1 MHKILL
7 ILLTCAMCSAVFSGC
22 RICAVQSFDNDPAA
36 NIATIEPNS
45 DCKTTNRK
53 LTYLFGNELLKSEFL
68 DNNKN
73 EILRKSDDGYYV
85 INGFIRTFVFFPDK
99 KFKRVYWMNYRA
111 ETDSEYLYRCYTRA
125 ELEQCKIGNPED
137 PSGYFPFTH
146 NGIGRCLELYNLFG
160 GSVFVVSDGKGE
172 KFWRGKDLTPEEQHE
187 DHAYYIEEYSDG
199 GRKLRQSQPIVSK
212 RINALPILGADDR
225 RIYVTDA
232 ESHVYAIDRSA
243 GTVDWKSPFK
253 PRFLSVND
261 DAYDAFD
268 YNRRFGFLGL
278 EDVFMLFY
286 RAQANDRTDYHLKIY
301 NKSEGS
307 IVYDIASEY
316 EIKTAPGN
324 SGEPAPGGDIFIAAG
339 TEIMRASLKIPA
351 GERARPKMINK
362 LTLREICPRSRPSC
376 KHKIESIQY
385 RAGKLYAVY
394 AGWTDDDFSESLW
407 AFDAESG
414 KVLWHF
420 VFASSYPDAIASRRW
435 ASNYLIAR
443 NEMFFLDLADES
455 ITAIDLETGK
465 ISWRYDVPP
474 FRADETYEA
483 LTGFAYSAQGE
494 PDKSDDIFGYAGNV
508 QFYTIDD
515 KLALVYRGIRVF
527 EFADK
532 NAEGEQIIREDKRF

>member
-1 MHKILL
+1 MQKNIVLFF
-7 ILLTCAMCSAVFSGC
+7 IAGFFSITVSCSKDVLSP
-22 RICAVQSFDNDPAA
+22 ICALSGNQKKSESNKKDNISE
-36 NIATIEPNS
+36 N
-45 DCKTTNRK
+45 K
-53 LTYLFGNELLKSEFL
+53 LKYLFGSESLKSELL
-68 DNNKN
+68 DYNNEEKTYSSEN
-73 EILRKSDDGYYV
+73 GYFA
-85 INGFIRTFVFFPDK
+85 INGNFRTFFYSWK
-99 KFKRVYWMNYRA
+99 NTFKRDYAYSYRI
-111 ETDSEYLYRCYTRA
+111 EISNGFSYHCYTRA

-146 NGIGRCLELYNLFG
+146 DGIGRCLELYNLFG

-172 KFWRGKDLTPEEQHE
+172 KFWRGKDLTPEEQRE

-301 NKSEGS
+301 NKSDGS

-324 SGEPAPGGDIFIAAG
+324 SGEPATGGDIFIAAG

-362 LTLREICPRSRPSC
+362 LTMREICPRSRPSC

-420 VFASSYPDAIASRRW
+420 VFASSYPDAPELRRW

-532 NAEGEQIIREDKRF
+532 NAEGEQIIRGDKRF